1 MKILMAASEIVPFV
15 KSGGL
20 ADVVGA
26 LPYELSK
33 LGNDVKLF
41 IPGYSKI
48 SQEEFNFYP
57 VIEKLAV
64 TVNDKNYYARI
75 KKVKLP
81 KNKVEIY
88 FIESSD
94 FFDRDELYVDSATG
108 EDYKDNDLRFI
119 FFVKAIIE
127 LVKQLEWSPDIIHAH
142 DWQAGLLP
150 VYLKTIIKDDPFFKN
165 TKSVLTIHNLAYQ
178 GTFAGERY
186 KNFGLPENLF
196 TPTASME
203 FYKKVNILKG
213 AIAFADKITT
223 VSENYANEIQL
234 SAEIGCGLE
243 GVLSDRSNDLSG
255 ILNGVDYSIWSPS
268 RDKKI
273 AHNYYRSNLS
283 GKRICKV
290 ELINQIQLPFRE
302 NAPLIGMISR
312 IVDQKGFDL
321 IAKIADQILA
331 MDVQMILLGTG
342 EDKYHQFFK
351 NLENKYPDKFK
362 ALLTFD
368 DDLAHKIEA
377 GADIFLMPSKFE
389 PCGLN
394 QMYSLKYG
402 TIPIVHKVG
411 GLADTVENFDENSM
425 NGNGFVFEKYESGEL
440 LRTIENA
447 VRLFGKKRLWIKIMK
462 AGMNLDFSWSK
473 SARKY
478 HDLFS
483 SLK

>member
-1 MKILMAASEIVPFV
+1 MAASEVVPFI

-20 ADVVGA
+20 ADVIGS
-26 LPYELSK
+26 LPQELSK

-48 SQEEFNFYP
+48 AWKEFKSYP
-57 VIEKLAV
+57 VIEKLVV
-64 TVNDKNYYARI
+64 TVNNKNYHARV

-81 KNKVEIY
+81 KSKVEIY
-88 FIESSD
+88 FIESTD
-94 FFDRDELYVDSATG
+94 FFDRKKLYVDPATG
-108 EDYKDNDLRFI
+108 LDYKDNDLRFI
-119 FFVKAIIE
+119 FFVKAIFE
-127 LVKQLEWSPDIIHAH
+127 LVKHLEWPPDIIHAH

-150 VYLKTIIKDDPFFKN
+150 VYLKTIFKDDPFFKN
-165 TKSVLTIHNLAYQ
+165 TKSVLTIHNLSYQ
-178 GTFAGERY
+178 GTFDGERFE
-186 KNFGLPENLF
+186 NFDLPEKLF
-196 TPTASME
+196 TPASPME
-203 FYKKVNILKG
+203 FYEKVNILKA
-213 AIAFADKITT
+213 AIVFADKITT
-223 VSENYANEIQL
+223 VSDNYANEIQQ
-234 SAEIGCGLE
+234 SAEMGCGLE
-243 GVLSDRSNDLSG
+243 GVLLDRTDDLSG
-255 ILNGVDYSIWSPS
+255 ILNGVDYTIWSPS

-273 AHNYYRSNLS
+273 AHTYYRSNLS

-290 ELINQIQLPFRE
+290 ELLNQIQLPYRE

-321 IAKIADQILA
+321 IKEIADQILSK
-331 MDVQMILLGTG
+331 DLQIVLLGTG
-342 EDKYHQFFK
+342 DEKYHQFFES
-351 NLENKYPDKFK
+351 LESKYPDKFK

-368 DDLAHKIEA
+368 DVLAHKIEA
-377 GADIFLMPSKFE
+377 GSDIFLMPSKFE

-425 NGNGFVFEKYESGEL
+425 TGYGFVFDKYNSDQL
-440 LRTIENA
+440 LETIKRA
-447 VRLFGKKRLWIKIMK
+447 VLLFEKKRLWIKLMK
-462 AGMNLDFSWSK
+462 AGMQKDFSWRE